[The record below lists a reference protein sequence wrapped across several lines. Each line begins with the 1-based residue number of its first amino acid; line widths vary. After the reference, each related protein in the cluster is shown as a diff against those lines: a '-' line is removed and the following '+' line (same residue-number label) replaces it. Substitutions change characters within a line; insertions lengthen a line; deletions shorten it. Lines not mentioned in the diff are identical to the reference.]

1 MNCKNFEPQKI
12 PVTCI
17 LYFHELAC
25 CGFNWH
31 TPLCSSYFLFQ
42 TNFTSSKCS
51 FCITGTDVKFDLPKF
66 PLDSPNVL
74 RESLNNR
81 PQLAA
86 VPIPLNPGR
95 GVSLAEDL
103 RTQTDYDEVDRS
115 CSDQKEEMTQ
125 WTSFQWLNCH
135 LHPYTQWSIQS
146 LISVL
151 PGYTKWR
158 TNTFCFVWPVE
169 YHTHSF
175 WSDLSIC
182 PIELSQSS

>member
-1 MNCKNFEPQKI
+1 M
-12 PVTCI
+12 
-17 LYFHELAC
+17 
-25 CGFNWH
+25 
-31 TPLCSSYFLFQ
+31 
-42 TNFTSSKCS
+42 
-51 FCITGTDVKFDLPKF
+51 PKF

-125 WTSFQWLNCH
+125 WTSFQWLA
-135 LHPYTQWSIQS
+135 TSILILNDHHQS

-158 TNTFCFVWPVE
+158 TNTYCFVWPVDTIHIVFGLTCLYVLLHCHKVPSKGFRNLVLINE
-169 YHTHSF
+169 LPGFCRSWILVWYFSKVLISFKHTS
-175 WSDLSIC
+175 
-182 PIELSQSS
+182 

>member
-17 LYFHELAC
+17 RYFHELAC

-125 WTSFQWLNCH
+125 WTSFQWLATSILILNDQFNH
-135 LHPYTQWSIQS
+135 WSQCYLVIPSEEQ
-146 LISVL
+146 
-151 PGYTKWR
+151 T
-158 TNTFCFVWPVE
+158 PVAL
-169 YHTHSF
+169 YG
-175 WSDLSIC
+175 
-182 PIELSQSS
+182 Q

>member
-1 MNCKNFEPQKI
+1 MNL
-12 PVTCI
+12 PVVDSTGT
-17 LYFHELAC
+17 L
-25 CGFNWH
+25 
-31 TPLCSSYFLFQ
+31 LFALHI
-42 TNFTSSKCS
+42 FYSICSKCS

-125 WTSFQWLNCH
+125 
-135 LHPYTQWSIQS
+135 
-146 LISVL
+146 
-151 PGYTKWR
+151 
-158 TNTFCFVWPVE
+158 
-169 YHTHSF
+169 
-175 WSDLSIC
+175 
-182 PIELSQSS
+182 